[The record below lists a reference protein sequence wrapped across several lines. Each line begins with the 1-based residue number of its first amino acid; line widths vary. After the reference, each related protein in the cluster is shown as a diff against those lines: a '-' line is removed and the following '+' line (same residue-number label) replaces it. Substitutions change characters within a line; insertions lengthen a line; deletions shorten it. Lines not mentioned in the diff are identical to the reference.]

1 MGVAVYGRPGVT
13 RRPLL
18 WQWKVTT
25 AGNSLCCL
33 LQQEM
38 NEVAGLTL
46 QHNTYSE
53 HCPFKDCHMDSP
65 RQVKNLNREPKRNQN
80 PPQKDAYGRLLNQHS
95 SSKFSQYLEQYAKD
109 ATFQKE
115 GNGPSTLPKAQSDM
129 QNIPQRQRDQLGNDL
144 SVPGDSSK
152 KGKGEESTLSLYMEK
167 LSTRSPQQD
176 FERKQGVSDR
186 QRWGQR
192 RDTATSHDGDVES
205 GEELGSLNPNESKK
219 HLKQQKKAKDSNK
232 DVASKET
239 DSSVGCPQ
247 SPNTAGTS
255 GQEPEKIKK
264 AKKKKL
270 LRHPEEDRSGEGTF
284 PSGVD
289 TQTPRPK
296 SPFGKDKKLQQPR
309 GKL

>member
-1 MGVAVYGRPGVT
+1 
-13 RRPLL
+13 
-18 WQWKVTT
+18 
-25 AGNSLCCL
+25 
-33 LQQEM
+33 
-38 NEVAGLTL
+38 
-46 QHNTYSE
+46 
-53 HCPFKDCHMDSP
+53 MDSP
-65 RQVKNLNREPKRNQN
+65 RQVKNLNGESKRNQN
-80 PPQKDAYGRLLNQHS
+80 PPQKDAYDKLLNQHS

-129 QNIPQRQRDQLGNDL
+129 QNIPQRHRDQLANDL
-144 SVPGDSSK
+144 SVSSDFSLSSK

-167 LSTRSPQQD
+167 LSTRSPQQE

-239 DSSVGCPQ
+239 DSFVGCPQ

-270 LRHPEEDRSGEGTF
+270 SRHPEEVKSGEGTF
-284 PSGVD
+284 QSGVD
-289 TQTPRPK
+289 TQVSRPR